1 MVLIPDPDVYGFVEA
16 GDGTELTVDT
26 PNGGVKPW
34 GISKQCKDSFQK
46 NRLLLI
52 FDFFNTFFRS
62 RIF

>member
-1 MVLIPDPDVYGFVEA
+1 MVLLLDPDVYGSVEA

-26 PNGGVKPW
+26 PNRGVEPR
-34 GISKQCKDSFQK
+34 GISKQCKGSFQK

-52 FDFFNTFFRS
+52 FEFFNTFFRS